1 MPQFN
6 PGQSKNAVVPVTVQ
20 PSGLSCEIEVFL
32 GPNDTTKVATS
43 GLLPFTST
51 GSQQGIVAPITMPSA
66 SGTYHVFI
74 DVYCEDFLIAAYQ
87 AIEDVVIATV
97 GVAEFT
103 YVSSVRILAEFY
115 NAYAGGPEIALGVDI
130 KNIGTVAGEVTI
142 TGMYRLHFRGWGI
155 DRWDTY
161 ACSWSDYPDP
171 SGGWF
176 LLSPVYK
183 DLWYQDPPS
192 RRRVLQPG
200 EVWTARWKVFDYR
213 ASEYYPDELTW
224 CVSEAGRTEDFVV
237 KP

>member
-74 DVYCEDFLIAAYQ
+74 DVYSGDFLIAAYQ
-87 AIEDVVIATV
+87 AIEDVVIAPV

-103 YVSSVRILAEFY
+103 YVSSVRHAGTILY
-115 NAYAGGPEIALGVDI
+115 PGDLGNGIYDKIQVDI
-130 KNIGTVAGEVTI
+130 KNTGTGAGICHPHGFMRFVLYDRTIISEGSYGWYLYENPNYFPGGYSPKYFNKPNPAPTFDLEPGQVATFEWH
-142 TGMYRLHFRGWGI
+142 LALAESFRN
-155 DRWDTY
+155 
-161 ACSWSDYPDP
+161 
-171 SGGWF
+171 
-176 LLSPVYK
+176 VY
-183 DLWYQDPPS
+183 
-192 RRRVLQPG
+192 
-200 EVWTARWKVFDYR
+200 
-213 ASEYYPDELTW
+213 TW
-224 CVSEAGRTEDFVV
+224 AESEAGKTEELRLR
-237 KP
+237 